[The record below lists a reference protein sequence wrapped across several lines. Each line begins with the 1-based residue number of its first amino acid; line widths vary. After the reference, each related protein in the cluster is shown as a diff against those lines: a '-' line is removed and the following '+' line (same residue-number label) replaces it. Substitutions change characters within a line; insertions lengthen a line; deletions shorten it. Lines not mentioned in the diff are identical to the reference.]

1 MPDDAVLSFNPKVE
15 NAYTPGEPGTKE
27 EMQAIVDTPMPLRYT
42 WCVWEQEQMDET
54 KTKYRDSTRKVAKF
68 STVQEFW
75 KLWHNVPQPSE
86 LLDGKVMVREIEGE
100 EGKTETSVIGAL
112 MIFREGIKPEWEDKH
127 NARGGHC
134 QYAMKPGVP
143 DAEGKLK
150 PGCYPPGQIDEF
162 WNNVV
167 LGVIG
172 STIEPCN
179 VITGVRLVDKLHG
192 NVRHGAMLRLEVW
205 YLDKEDAT
213 RLTQL
218 RRNIDTALRTRPDGS
233 QGPNTLK
240 CDQREH
246 CRERDHNRHR

>member
-1 MPDDAVLSFNPKVE
+1 MPDDPVLSFNPKVE

-27 EMQAIVDTPMPLRYT
+27 EMQAIVSTPMPLKYT

-172 STIEPCN
+172 GTIEPN
-179 VITGVRLVDKLHG
+179 HAITGIRLVDKL
-192 NVRHGAMLRLEVW
+192 NVGQKQGPMLRLEVW
-205 YLDKEDAT
+205 FTDYSDSAKM
-213 RLTQL
+213 TQL
-218 RRNIDTALRTRPDGS
+218 RRSLETSLRMRVDGTTSQNIPR
-233 QGPNTLK
+233 
-240 CDQREH
+240 CDIRDHTREH
-246 CRERDHNRHR
+246 R